1 MHIDNNIEVIGVLL
15 VFNWRSS
22 PYHGTYLST
31 MVPKTREPVSIL
43 IPFGYSSTAAI
54 VLMTQNAKSIVPLY
68 VEVLAAPGYS
78 KYI

>member
-1 MHIDNNIEVIGVLL
+1 MHIDNIEVIGVLL

-31 MVPKTREPVSIL
+31 MVPKTREPVS